1 LQATLVMFLAASK
14 PELHSEVDATV
25 VAQARTG
32 DVGAFGHIVDHYDRR
47 LRALAYR
54 LLGERD
60 LMDDVLQEVY
70 VKAFRAL
77 PRFKGDASL
86 GTWLFRITYNTC
98 IDELRGNPKVVR
110 LFADGPGG
118 HDPPSPA
125 AGPEDVAIGRHDLA
139 AALATLKPDQLAS
152 AQRAPNPG
160 CCGVTRSK
168 SPGSPDRGA
177 IGMTTMSAIQ
187 LRPLAAISR
196 TRSDAGQAITGRHG
210 FHLKKAAS
218 MKAFTCGLA
227 LFAVLTI
234 GGCGTQHKATSEP
247 SSSVALTAPGSPKIA
262 AQVAGMKKLG
272 FMVGRWVGPGWSLG
286 QKGERVEFTQ
296 TEQVTLQLSGEL
308 MTVQGIGRVRGIPS
322 FSAFATATFDPA
334 TATYPWQAF
343 SQGSKVETTLG
354 VTDNRFTWSF
364 DPTPG
369 VTVRYAATF
378 TKDTWHETGEMS
390 IDGGKTWMPNLDM
403 TLSRVAGAS

>member
-1 LQATLVMFLAASK
+1 MASRVAAAPVGWFRRPEALGWLRRLQATLVMFLAASN

-98 IDELRGNPKVVR
+98 IDELRGNHKVVR

-139 AALATLKPDQLAS
+139 AALATLKPDQ
-152 AQRAPNPG
+152 RAAVMLVDAYG
-160 CCGVTRSK
+160 YGYA
-168 SPGSPDRGA
+168 D
-177 IGMTTMSAIQ
+177 
-187 LRPLAAISR
+187 AA
-196 TRSDAGQAITGRHG
+196 
-210 FHLKKAAS
+210 
-218 MKAFTCGLA
+218 
-227 LFAVLTI
+227 
-234 GGCGTQHKATSEP
+234 
-247 SSSVALTAPGSPKIA
+247 
-262 AQVAGMKKLG
+262 
-272 FMVGRWVGPGWSLG
+272 
-286 QKGERVEFTQ
+286 
-296 TEQVTLQLSGEL
+296 
-308 MTVQGIGRVRGIPS
+308 TV
-322 FSAFATATFDPA
+322 
-334 TATYPWQAF
+334 
-343 SQGSKVETTLG
+343 LG
-354 VTDNRFTWSF
+354 VAAGTVASRLNRARTVLRTALKVTD
-364 DPTPG
+364 G
-369 VTVRYAATF
+369 
-378 TKDTWHETGEMS
+378 
-390 IDGGKTWMPNLDM
+390 
-403 TLSRVAGAS
+403 